1 MKNDLNK
8 ALEIAKDVHRYQK
21 DKAGVDYI
29 NHPLTVS
36 RTVKG
41 KKAKIVA
48 LLHDT
53 IQVGDPVIYRED
65 SSFSEPFNFD
75 IEPLYIVIRFIK
87 DSPYPK
93 ERLLLK
99 KGFIYVISNIKED
112 CGSGHLGGITYVK
125 ESQLKLYTENNPD
138 VLSFYCDA
146 KEELKKLI

>member
-53 IQVGDPVIYRED
+53 IEDGDITLDYLKQFFTD
-65 SSFSEPFNFD
+65 D
-75 IEPLYIVIRFIK
+75 ICYAVDCLTKKRDVSYEQYISRIK
-87 DSPYPK
+87 DCELARVVKIADLKHNMDITRLSHLNESDL
-93 ERLLLK
+93 ERLNKYLK
-99 KGFIYVISNIKED
+99 SFNYLKEIKKD
-112 CGSGHLGGITYVK
+112 
-125 ESQLKLYTENNPD
+125 
-138 VLSFYCDA
+138 
-146 KEELKKLI
+146 